1 VKIARVDCD
10 YLVASLPVPVRGTFR
25 DYGVLLVTLTTDNG
39 LTGTGFA
46 RSYDFHG
53 ASVRHM
59 ILSEIAPRF
68 LDQDHFVIPGEMW
81 HEAAFEMPF
90 ADYRRPV
97 GVINSAMG
105 AVDQALWD
113 LWGQQLGEPVY
124 RLLGGSQREIE
135 VYVTFGLNIYTP
147 EEEIEAA
154 RRVMAQGF
162 TAFKLQGVDDRGG
175 GLPTAIARVEA
186 LRETVGDQARVILDA
201 HGNYSA
207 YEAGVLARALIPA
220 NVAYIDEPLRS
231 RDPLALRRLRESCP
245 QVAYAARSRSG
256 SYDDNRDLIISGGL
270 DIMGSNVM
278 DQGGYTQTIKVAHL
292 AEAYQ
297 MPLVTGGAFHLQNAH
312 LIAAATNGW
321 MSEYH
326 IFAAA
331 LSEMIFIDPVRP
343 QNGRLRMSEA
353 PGLGLRLDPAAVAEA
368 KSRAKHLEENA

>member
-1 VKIARVDCD
+1 VKIVSVECD
-10 YLVASLPVPVRGTFR
+10 YLVASLQVPVRETFR
-25 DYGVLLVTLTTDNG
+25 DYGILLVTLTSERG
-39 LTGTGFA
+39 LIGTGFA

-53 ASVRHM
+53 ASVRHV
-59 ILSEIAPRF
+59 ILNEIAPR
-68 LDQDHFVIPGEMW
+68 LLAQDHFVVPGEMW

-105 AVDQALWD
+105 SVDQALWD
-113 LWGQQLGEPVY
+113 IWGQDLGEPVY

-135 VYVTFGLNIYTP
+135 LYATFGLNIYTP
-147 EEEIEAA
+147 EEEVEAA
-154 RRVMAQGF
+154 RRVAAQGF

-175 GLPTAIARVEA
+175 NLGAAIARVER
-186 LRETVGDQARVILDA
+186 LRETVGDEARIILDA
-201 HGNYSA
+201 HGNYNV
-207 YEAGVLARALIPA
+207 YEAGMLARALIPA
-220 NVAYIDEPLRS
+220 NVAYIDEPIRS

-256 SYDDNRDLIISGGL
+256 SFDENRDLIISGGL
-270 DIMGSNVM
+270 DLMGSNVI

-326 IFAAA
+326 TFAAA
-331 LSEMIFIDPVRP
+331 LSELVFADPVRP
-343 QNGRLRMSEA
+343 HNGRLTMSEA
-353 PGLGLRLDPAAVAEA
+353 PGLGLTLDPDAVAEA
-368 KSRAKHLEENA
+368 KSRAKSLAGDH